1 MKKYL
6 TFCFL
11 VLGLTAFAQNTSLS
25 INDFE
30 KKLQDTPNAQL
41 VDVRTPEEY
50 LRGHLRKALNINFND
65 DNFEELIKAKLDK
78 TRPIFLYCYSGR
90 RSTDASLFLKDL
102 GYKQVYDMS
111 GGFAKW
117 TSSSKPY
124 VSSVATTQPIAA
136 MTMENLDRIVKSN
149 QVVFIDFFAEW
160 CGPCKKMNP
169 ILNKMADN
177 NKHIKL
183 VKIDAEKND
192 NISSVFQVE
201 AIPTYVIIKN
211 GKQVWRGE
219 GEISELEL
227 QETLKRLKM

>member
-11 VLGLTAFAQNTSLS
+11 ILGLTAFAQNTSLS
-25 INDFE
+25 ISDFE
-30 KKLQDTPNAQL
+30 KKLQEVPNAQL
-41 VDVRTPEEY
+41 VDVRTAEEY
-50 LRGHLRKALNINFND
+50 LRGHLRKSQNIDFND
-65 DNFEELIKAKLDK
+65 ENFETLVKTKLDK
-78 TRPIFLYCYSGR
+78 SKPVFLYCYSGR
-90 RSTDASLFLKDL
+90 RSADASVFLKDL
-102 GYKQVYDMS
+102 GYKQVYDMA

-124 VSSVATTQPIAA
+124 VSSVASTQPIAA
-136 MTMENLDRIVKSN
+136 MTMDNLDRIVKSN

-169 ILNKMADN
+169 ILNKMADE
-177 NKHIKL
+177 NKAIKL
-183 VKIDAEKND
+183 LKIDAEKND
-192 NISSVFQVE
+192 NISGIFQVE

-219 GEISELEL
+219 GEISEIEL
-227 QETLKRLKM
+227 KETLKRLKI

>member
-11 VLGLTAFAQNTSLS
+11 ILRFTAFAQNTSLS

-30 KKLQDTPNAQL
+30 KKLQETPNAQL
-41 VDVRTPEEY
+41 IDVRTADEY
-50 LRGHLRKALNINFND
+50 LRGHLRKSQNIDFND
-65 DNFEELIKAKLDK
+65 ENFETLVKTKLDK
-78 TRPIFLYCYSGR
+78 SKPVFLYCYSGR
-90 RSTDASLFLKDL
+90 RSADASVFLKDL
-102 GYKQVYDMS
+102 GYKQVYDMA

-124 VSSVATTQPIAA
+124 VSSMASTRPIAA
-136 MTMENLDRIVKSN
+136 MTMDNLDQIVKSN

-169 ILNKMADN
+169 ILNKIADE
-177 NKHIKL
+177 NKAIKL
-183 VKIDAEKND
+183 LKIDAEKND
-192 NISSVFQVE
+192 NISGIFQVE

-211 GKQVWRGE
+211 GKQE
-219 GEISELEL
+219 SEFWI
-227 QETLKRLKM
+227 